1 MKFTFNLNKSVSVT
15 REFVSL
21 ENLKLGSS
29 SSLSKSG
36 TNSPLNAARYDP
48 GPTPKSIVSYAVG
61 TLIFF
66 NELTPEA

>member
-1 MKFTFNLNKSVSVT
+1 MT

-36 TNSPLNAARYDP
+36 TNSPLSAARNVP
-48 GPTPKSIVSYAVG
+48 GPTPKFTVSYAVG
-61 TLIFF
+61 TLMFF
-66 NELTPEA
+66 NELTPEAWSLY